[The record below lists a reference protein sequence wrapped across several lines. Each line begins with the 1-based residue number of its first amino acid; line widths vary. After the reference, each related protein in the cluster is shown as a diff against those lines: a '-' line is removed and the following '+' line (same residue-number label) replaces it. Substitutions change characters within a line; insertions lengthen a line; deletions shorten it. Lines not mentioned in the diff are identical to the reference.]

1 MHIFKDQSS
10 ININYFMNMVKYIKF
25 VPNIFNNICC
35 KKIHS
40 KNCSHDNIYFG
51 RKDLVI
57 NVFLGVKFHQDAKT
71 KGCVV
76 EALKRIITIVLRL
89 VQHYLYYLQNC

>member
-1 MHIFKDQSS
+1 
-10 ININYFMNMVKYIKF
+10 MNMEKYIKF

-40 KNCSHDNIYFG
+40 KIHPHDNIYFG
-51 RKDLVI
+51 GKDLVI
-57 NVFLGVKFHQDAKT
+57 NVFLGVKFHQDTKN

-76 EALKRIITIVLRL
+76 EALKRIIT
-89 VQHYLYYLQNC
+89 